1 MAGNPGVWPEPGT
14 RPEPIAEF
22 SDGSFCC
29 GGGVGRIEWPR
40 AEAERLHETFGE
52 EIFAALK
59 DYMRANPSPRNW
71 TARNQSRYLW
81 DLWEIIREFARQ
93 LERLDE
99 LARAR
104 AKAQAEGLARA
115 KARARARALKLARA
129 VNREKTGHGVIRV
142 VTDAELKE
150 ETFDERLAERHGR
163 RNRPIDIWPR

>member
-1 MAGNPGVWPEPGT
+1 MAGNPGAWARPGT

-22 SDGSFCC
+22 SDGSFYC
-29 GGGVGRIEWPR
+29 GGGIGRIEWPR

-59 DYMRANPSPRNW
+59 EYMRANPSPRYW
-71 TARNQSRYLW
+71 TARNQSKHLW
-81 DLWEIIREFARQ
+81 DLIREFARQ

-99 LARAR
+99 QAQARAR
-104 AKAQAEGLARA
+104 AEAQAEGLARA
-115 KARARARALKLARA
+115 KARARALKLART

-150 ETFDERLAERHGR
+150 ETFAERHGR
-163 RNRPIDIWPR
+163 RVFLLTRGARAERRRR